1 MRALLAAPGAAPA
14 MAPALSGAARVA
26 LLFVAAIAAAALSSG
41 VAPLRVAVLL
51 AIAPLA
57 EEAVLRAGLHEAL
70 LRRAVAPWRANLMS
84 ALLFAVA
91 HALLRA
97 DPAALA
103 VVLPAL
109 LIGALYGR
117 TRRLRDAVLLHA
129 ALNALWLA
137 AGLADLLP
145 RFLR

>member
-1 MRALLAAPGAAPA
+1 MSAALAVPG
-14 MAPALSGAARVA
+14 GAGARTATPLVAVA
-26 LLFVAAIAAAALSSG
+26 LVALAAAAALHAG

-51 AIAPLA
+51 AIAPLT
-57 EEAVLRAGLHEAL
+57 EEALLRAGLHEAL
-70 LRRAVAPWRANLMS
+70 LRRAVAPWRANLAA
-84 ALLFAVA
+84 ALLSAAA

-97 DPAALA
+97 DAAALA
-103 VVLPAL
+103 IGLPAL

-129 ALNALWLA
+129 ALNGLWLA
-137 AGLADLLP
+137 AGLAGLLP